1 MNFRFQF
8 KSIKAQLLFIIG
20 GLLITTCIGLTLL
33 AYFTAQKQIEHTA
46 ELMLSPLAQQTA
58 NYYEDKLINEVT
70 FIEGVA
76 SRKEIE
82 NYQANPAEA
91 QASVDKLIK
100 KRGGSTW
107 GIADLSGNIVLGPQS
122 NTNISQREYFNKA
135 RVGHSNTSDVIVSMD
150 DNSLIII
157 FATPIYLGEKIN
169 SVLYMEYKVNKLLE
183 LISDL
188 TFSQTGRAYV
198 LNNQGTVVAHENM
211 DLVFAQDNVQK
222 SVETNPALQGLAE
235 LEEKMISGVNGT
247 GSYEYNGVNKYVGY
261 APIPL
266 TGGGLGI
273 YIEQDDLLNGTV
285 LMRNYLLAISSVFL
299 LLGGIAVYYYSYSL
313 SRSIQSFKNIFSFMA
328 KGELYT
334 AVDPNL
340 LNRRDE
346 IGDMSHMLQDMKH
359 SFSNLISVI
368 QKQSNEIDRSSHN
381 LRNISQEMSTATE
394 TVSTSIQEVASGVSS
409 QTEELIEISEI
420 LTSYGESLDDMVLS
434 IEDVDHN
441 GKNIHARASD
451 SNQNMNQLITSV
463 DQVNQVFQ
471 EFIGRI
477 VAANENLNGVHHI
490 TSAINEIAEQTNLL
504 ALNAAIEAARAGES
518 GRGFAVVA
526 DEVRKLAEQSRQSA
540 QMIAD
545 MITSVSSDSDQML
558 ENAKSMSQAMSGQK
572 TEMDL
577 AMSSFREIIQE
588 IETINPKLE
597 QISLSA
603 QQMQK
608 QKEDILEKVETS
620 SSISE
625 EVAASSEEIAA
636 TSEQASASAQ
646 EVHATASLL
655 ATMTKQMQEEVE
667 RFKV

>member
-122 NTNISQREYFNKA
+122 NTNISQREYFKKA
-135 RVGHSNTSDVIVSMD
+135 RVGQSNTSDVIVSMQ
-150 DNSLIII
+150 DNQLIII

-346 IGDMSHMLQDMKH
+346 IGDMSHMLQDMKQ

-646 EVHATASLL
+646 EVHATSSLL

>member
-1 MNFRFQF
+1 MTFRLQF
-8 KSIKAQLLFIIG
+8 KTIKAQLLFIIG

-33 AYFTAQKQIEHTA
+33 AYFTAQKQIEYTA
-46 ELMLSPLAQQTA
+46 EMMLTPLAQQTA
-58 NYYEDKLINEVT
+58 NYYEDKLKNEVT

-82 NYQANPAEA
+82 NYQANPEEA
-91 QASVDKLIK
+91 QASVNKLIK
-100 KRGGSTW
+100 KRGASKW
-107 GIADLSGNIVLGPQS
+107 GIADLSGNVVLGPQS
-122 NTNISQREYFNKA
+122 NSSIAQREYFKKA
-135 RVGHSNTSDVIVSMD
+135 LVGHSNTSDVIVSIE

-157 FATPIYLGEKIN
+157 FATPIYLGEKVN
-169 SVLYMEYKVNKLLE
+169 SVLYMEYKVDKLLE
-183 LISDL
+183 MISDL

-198 LNNQGTVVAHENM
+198 LNKQGTVVAHENM
-211 DLVFAQDNVQK
+211 DLVFAQENVIK
-222 SVETNPALQGLAE
+222 SAETDPALRELAE

-247 GSYEYNGVNKYVGY
+247 GSYEYKGVNKYVGF

-266 TGGGLGI
+266 TGGGLAI
-273 YIEQDDLLNGTV
+273 YIEQSDLLNGTV
-285 LMRNYLLAISSVFL
+285 IMRNYLLAISSVFL

-313 SRSIQSFKNIFSFMA
+313 SRSIQGFKNIFSFMA
-328 KGELYT
+328 KGELCT
-334 AVDPNL
+334 AIDQKL

-346 IGDMSHMLQDMKH
+346 IGDMSHMLEDMKQ
-359 SFSNLISVI
+359 SFSSLIGVI
-368 QKQSNEIDRSSHN
+368 QKQSTEIDRSSHS
-381 LRNISQEMSTATE
+381 LSNISQEMSTATE
-394 TVSTSIQEVASGVSS
+394 TVSTSIQEVATGVSS
-409 QTEELIEISEI
+409 QTEELVEISEV
-420 LTSYGESLDDMVLS
+420 LTSYGKGLDDMVVS

-441 GKNIHARASD
+441 GKNIHARASE
-451 SNQNMNQLITSV
+451 SNENMDKLIVSV
-463 DQVNQVFQ
+463 DQVNQIFK
-471 EFIGRI
+471 EFIDRI

-490 TSAINEIAEQTNLL
+490 TTAINEIAEQTNLL

-558 ENAKSMSQAMSGQK
+558 ENARSMSQAMSGQK
-572 TEMDL
+572 AEMDL
-577 AMSSFREIIQE
+577 AMSSFREIIRE
-588 IETINPKLE
+588 IENINPKLE
-597 QISLSA
+597 QISYSA

-636 TSEQASASAQ
+636 TSEQASAAAQ
-646 EVHATASLL
+646 EVHATASSL
-655 ATMTKQMQEEVE
+655 AGMTKQMQEELE

>member
-1 MNFRFQF
+1 MTFRLQF
-8 KSIKAQLLFIIG
+8 KTIKAQLLFIIG
-20 GLLITTCIGLTLL
+20 GLLITTCVGLTLL
-33 AYFTAQKQIEHTA
+33 AYFTAQKQIEYTA
-46 ELMLSPLAQQTA
+46 EMMLTPLAQQTA
-58 NYYEDKLINEVT
+58 NYYEDKLKNEVT

-82 NYQANPAEA
+82 NYQANPEEA
-91 QASVDKLIK
+91 QASVNKLIK
-100 KRGGSTW
+100 KRGASKW
-107 GIADLSGNIVLGPQS
+107 GIADLSGNVVLGPQS
-122 NTNISQREYFNKA
+122 NSSIAQREYFKKA
-135 RVGHSNTSDVIVSMD
+135 LVGHSNTSDVIVSIE

-157 FATPIYLGEKIN
+157 FATPIYLGEKVN
-169 SVLYMEYKVNKLLE
+169 SVLYMEYKVDKLLE
-183 LISDL
+183 MISDL

-198 LNNQGTVVAHENM
+198 LNKQGTVVAHENM
-211 DLVFAQDNVQK
+211 DLVFAQENVIK
-222 SVETNPALQGLAE
+222 TAETDPALRELAE

-247 GSYEYNGVNKYVGY
+247 GSYEYKGVNKYVGF

-266 TGGGLGI
+266 TGGGLAI
-273 YIEQDDLLNGTV
+273 YIEQSDLLNGTV
-285 LMRNYLLAISSVFL
+285 IMRNYLLAISSVFL

-313 SRSIQSFKNIFSFMA
+313 SRSIQGFKNIFSFMA
-328 KGELYT
+328 KGELCT
-334 AVDPNL
+334 AIDQKL

-346 IGDMSHMLQDMKH
+346 IGDMSHMLEDMKQ
-359 SFSNLISVI
+359 SFSSLIGVI
-368 QKQSNEIDRSSHN
+368 QKQSTEIDRSSHS
-381 LRNISQEMSTATE
+381 LSNISQEMSTATE
-394 TVSTSIQEVASGVSS
+394 TVSTSIQEVATGVSS
-409 QTEELIEISEI
+409 QTEELVEISEV
-420 LTSYGESLDDMVLS
+420 LTSYGKGLDDMVVS

-441 GKNIHARASD
+441 GKNIHARASE
-451 SNQNMNQLITSV
+451 SNENMDKLIVSV
-463 DQVNQVFQ
+463 DQVNQIFK
-471 EFIGRI
+471 EFIDRI

-490 TSAINEIAEQTNLL
+490 TTAINEIAEQTNLL

-558 ENAKSMSQAMSGQK
+558 ENARSMSQAMSGQK
-572 TEMDL
+572 AEMDL
-577 AMSSFREIIQE
+577 AMSSFREIIRE
-588 IETINPKLE
+588 IENINPKLE
-597 QISLSA
+597 QISYSA

-636 TSEQASASAQ
+636 TSEQASAAAQ
-646 EVHATASLL
+646 EVHATASSL
-655 ATMTKQMQEEVE
+655 AGMTKQMQEELE